1 MQGWAAMEAFTFE
14 FFRKLYEDLDS
25 PVLDNED
32 ADCQFFAWD
41 FEEFANMQ
49 QVVITSYPKLY
60 VFCLVRRKDF
70 RVQKTATVAPNE
82 PGELLKSMP
91 TEPTI

>member
-1 MQGWAAMEAFTFE
+1 MEAFTFE
-14 FFRKLYEDLDS
+14 FFRKLYQTLDS

-32 ADCQFFAWD
+32 EDCQFFAWD

-49 QVVITSYPKLY
+49 QVVITSYLKLY
-60 VFCLVRRKDF
+60 VFCLVRSKCYRIE
-70 RVQKTATVAPNE
+70 KTATVAPNK

-91 TEPTI
+91 T

>member
-1 MQGWAAMEAFTFE
+1 MEAFTFE
-14 FFRKLYEDLDS
+14 FFRELYEDLDS

-60 VFCLVRRKDF
+60 ES
-70 RVQKTATVAPNE
+70 T
-82 PGELLKSMP
+82 GW
-91 TEPTI
+91 TICRDS